1 MLQLLL
7 GRGRKTLPRLLAQMA
22 SDVAEGRQAVLVVP
36 EQYSHQME
44 RTLCTVLGNESCL
57 FAEVLSF
64 TRLAG
69 RVSAQAG
76 GLAVSAL
83 DNGGRILVMQRAQ
96 KLVESKIS
104 FHAGASWKPAFLE
117 GLLATIDELKNGMV
131 TPETL
136 YEAAGKTEGVQR
148 QRLEE
153 LALLYG
159 AYDSLLGQGYCDP
172 RDRLT
177 RLVEQLETCPY
188 GAGKSVYLYGF
199 TDFTAQERQVV
210 RALFGQTDQMTVALP
225 CDSLEEQEDR
235 FVFARKTGRFLL
247 RMAKERGRE
256 AKVTLCPP
264 EAGDRAPALLHLEK
278 TLFAEGPGAAAETLC
293 QDAVLCMEADTPFS
307 EVEWAAAQILR
318 LVEETGC
325 RFRDIAVVARGFESY
340 AGLVDVVFERYGIPV
355 FLSQMTD
362 ILQKPI
368 LSLVLSALDVIQN
381 GYEYEDV
388 FRYLKTG
395 LTHLSLPECD
405 LMENYVLCW
414 NIRGGSGY
422 SKSWI
427 MHPDGFGKEWTPE
440 DEDRLSQLNELRAR
454 FIAPLRRLERS
465 GAKTARAQ
473 ALALYAFLEEIQ
485 LPERLEQQSETLDRL
500 DQRELAEE
508 YRQLWEILCTGLEQ
522 CVDRLGDIEMTLGEF
537 SGLFSL
543 VLSQYDVGSIPVSL
557 DRVTAGEAMRVGQQT
572 VSYLFL
578 LGATDE
584 ALPMA
589 AEPPGLLKEEDRVF
603 LEGFGLSLSP
613 TEEYRL
619 LREMATIDAVCAIP
633 SQGLFLSYPKADVSG
648 GQHRPSFLIER
659 VRRLLPQGIFQTEA
673 ELGDALRFV
682 APRPALEAAA
692 LHPKQNAAWL
702 RRLAQLPEY
711 APAVEAVLR
720 TAALREGRLSP
731 NMVRALY
738 GDQVSMSASR
748 LDKHQS
754 CHFAYFMQYGMR
766 AKERRTARFAAPEM
780 GALVHFVLE
789 RVLAEYTARGGQGEI
804 NPETLQEACQKEM
817 EAYAETVLGGLAE
830 KTPRFRYLF
839 RRLQRMVFFIVKNVV
854 EELDASE
861 FTPIS
866 FELGF
871 GEKGELPPLKL
882 EVDGITLSISGFVDR
897 VDGWEQDGVLYLRIV
912 DYKTGAKS
920 FDLTEIWNGLG
931 MQMLLYLFALEKEG
945 ERLYGKPVR
954 PAGVLYLPA
963 RQVIVSGVHGMT
975 DEMRQS
981 KVDAALRRKGLL
993 LGSPQVLEAMEH
1005 CKETGARFLPIHV
1018 SRKTGAFSGDALV
1031 TAAQLS
1037 ALGRHLDQVLKEMA
1051 KELRDGA
1058 VAPNPWYRGPMK
1070 QACLFCPYASACQ
1083 FDPACGGKRRY
1094 FKTQKPA
1101 AFWAQVLPGSARPE
1115 E

>member
-7 GRGRKTLPRLLAQMA
+7 GRGRKTLPRLLEQMGRDA
-22 SDVAEGRQAVLVVP
+22 EEGRQALLIVP

-44 RTLCTVLGNESCL
+44 RMLCSVLGNESCL

-76 GLAVSAL
+76 GLAVSVL
-83 DNGGRILVMQRAQ
+83 DNGGRILTMQRAQ
-96 KLVESKIS
+96 KLSESKLS
-104 FHAGASWKPAFLE
+104 LYAGASLKPAFLKE
-117 GLLATIDELKNGMV
+117 LLSTIDELKNGAA
-131 TPETL
+131 TPEML
-136 YEAAGKTEGVQR
+136 YEAAGRAEGAQR

-159 AYDSLLGQGYCDP
+159 AYDSLLGQGCCDP
-172 RDRLT
+172 KDRLT
-177 RLVEQLETCPY
+177 RLSDQLETCPY
-188 GAGKSVYLYGF
+188 GADKALYFYGF
-199 TDFTAQERQVV
+199 TDFTAQEQKVV
-210 RALFGQTDQMTVALP
+210 KALFGQGARMTVALP
-225 CDSLEEQEDR
+225 CDSLEEKEDR
-235 FVFARKTGRFLL
+235 FVFARQTGRFLQ
-247 RMAKERGRE
+247 RMANRKGRD
-256 AKVTLCPP
+256 ATVTLC
-264 EAGDRAPALLHLEK
+264 ETEQGDRAPALLFLEH
-278 TLFAEGPGAAAETLC
+278 TLFAEGTAPAPETLC
-293 QDAVLCMEADTPFS
+293 QNGVCCMEAYTPFS
-307 EVEWAAAQILR
+307 EVEWAAEQILR

-340 AGLVDVVFERYGIPV
+340 TGLVDVVFERYGIPV

-368 LSLVLSALDVIQN
+368 LSLVVSALEVIQN

-395 LTHLSLPECD
+395 LTHLSLSECD

-414 NIRGGSGY
+414 DIRGKRGY
-422 SKSWI
+422 GKPWTG
-427 MHPDGFGKEWTPE
+427 HPDGFGKEWTAE
-440 DEDRLSQLNELRAR
+440 DEERLATLNELRER
-454 FIAPLRRLERS
+454 FAAPFRRLEQS
-465 GAKTARAQ
+465 GATTAKGQ
-473 ALALYAFLEEIQ
+473 ARALYAFLEEIQ
-485 LPERLEQQSETLDRL
+485 LPQRLERQSEALDRAGR
-500 DQRELAEE
+500 REQGEE
-508 YRQLWEILCTGLEQ
+508 YRQLWKILCTGLEQ
-522 CVDRLGDIEMTLGEF
+522 CVDLLEDTEMTLEAF

-543 VLSQYDVGSIPVSL
+543 VLSQYDVGTIPVSL
-557 DRVTAGEAMRVGQQT
+557 DRVTAGEAMRVGQQS

-589 AEPPGLLKEEDRVF
+589 PDPPGVLKEEDRVF
-603 LEGFGLSLSP
+603 LEEVGLSLSP

-619 LREMATIDAVCAIP
+619 LREMATIDAVCAMP
-633 SQGLFLSYPKADVSG
+633 TEGLFLSYPKGDMGG
-648 GQHRPSFLIER
+648 GQCRPSFLIER
-659 VRRLLPQGIFQTEA
+659 VRRLLPKAVFQTEGEA
-673 ELGDALRFV
+673 KGARRIK
-682 APRPALEAAA
+682 APRPALETAA
-692 LHPKQNAAWL
+692 LHPRENETWL
-702 RRLAQLPEY
+702 DQLGQLPEY
-711 APAVEAVLR
+711 QKAVEAVKR
-720 TAALREGRLSP
+720 AAALGEGRLSP
-731 NMVRALY
+731 PMVRSLY
-738 GDQVSMSASR
+738 GDKVSMSASR
-748 LDKHQS
+748 LDKHRS

-766 AKERRTARFAAPEM
+766 ARERRAARFEAPEM
-780 GALVHFVLE
+780 GTLVHFVLE
-789 RVLAEYTARGGQGEI
+789 RVLAERPGRGEASEEEQ
-804 NPETLQEACQKEM
+804 ETLRAACRREM
-817 EAYAETVLGGLAE
+817 ETYAETVLGGLAD

-839 RRLQRMVFFIVKNVV
+839 RRLETMVFFIVKNVI
-854 EELDASE
+854 EELEASD

-871 GEKGELPPLKL
+871 GEKGELPPLTM
-882 EVDGITLSISGFVDR
+882 EVDGITLSVSGFVDR
-897 VDGWEQDGVLYLRIV
+897 VDGWEKDGVLYLRVV

-945 ERLYGKPVR
+945 ERLYQKPVC

-963 RQVIVSGVHGMT
+963 RQVILSGVHGMT
-975 DEMRQS
+975 EEMRQS

-1005 CKETGARFLPIHV
+1005 CKETGARFLPVHV

-1031 TAAQLS
+1031 TAAEFS
-1037 ALGRHLDQVLKEMA
+1037 ALSRHLDKVLREMA
-1051 KELRDGA
+1051 EELRDGA

-1101 AFWAQVLPGSARPE
+1101 DFWGQVLNTPARPAE
-1115 E
+1115 